1 MCVTSLLC
9 GPRADLWPFY
19 GTGFYENGFCLYIM
33 FADAYI
39 SSLGYL
45 CEIKQNHHQRE
56 FQNALVFYHILL
68 PGSLKKCVEVS
79 LGNGGVYLNNRG
91 Q

>member
-1 MCVTSLLC
+1 
-9 GPRADLWPFY
+9 
-19 GTGFYENGFCLYIM
+19 M
-33 FADAYI
+33 FADAHI

-56 FQNALVFYHILL
+56 IQNALVFYHILVTS
-68 PGSLKKCVEVS
+68 SLKKCVEVS